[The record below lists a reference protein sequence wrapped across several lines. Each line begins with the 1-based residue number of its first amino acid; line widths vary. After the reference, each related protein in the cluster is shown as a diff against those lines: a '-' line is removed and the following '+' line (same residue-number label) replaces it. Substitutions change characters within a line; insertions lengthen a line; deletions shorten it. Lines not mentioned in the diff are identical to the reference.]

1 MSGAPRVLAVW
12 ARAIAEDL
20 RKHRKDTA
28 ALFAEAGIALR
39 TINHDGAR
47 IPWKSQAHLLEI
59 ATRELGDSC
68 YGLHLSAKVEIRDAD
83 ALAYIGLASRTLGEA
98 LANFERYARVFNEG
112 ARIELSTDGDTA
124 IVELNSVDA
133 SILHQ
138 PQQMEFSAGVL
149 VHAYRFL
156 TGRNITPIEVGF
168 VHDRHD
174 GRRELTRFF
183 GGKVAYLQ
191 NHVRILLKLEDLNI
205 PIATA
210 DNRLLKILQAYCETV
225 LRDYGCHD
233 EGLLPKVERTVM
245 DLLPQGQARAKVIA
259 EQLGLSDRTLTRR
272 LSDLGTSFDGILD
285 RLRHQLAL
293 KYVTGS
299 DLSLTQ
305 VAFLLGYAN
314 QSAFTLAFRRWT
326 GKAPSEMRHFGV

>member
-1 MSGAPRVLAVW
+1 
-12 ARAIAEDL
+12 
-20 RKHRKDTA
+20 
-28 ALFAEAGIALR
+28 
-39 TINHDGAR
+39 
-47 IPWKSQAHLLEI
+47 
-59 ATRELGDSC
+59 
-68 YGLHLSAKVEIRDAD
+68 
-83 ALAYIGLASRTLGEA
+83 
-98 LANFERYARVFNEG
+98 
-112 ARIELSTDGDTA
+112 
-124 IVELNSVDA
+124 
-133 SILHQ
+133 
-138 PQQMEFSAGVL
+138 
-149 VHAYRFL
+149 
-156 TGRNITPIEVGF
+156 
-168 VHDRHD
+168 
-174 GRRELTRFF
+174 
-183 GGKVAYLQ
+183 
-191 NHVRILLKLEDLNI
+191 
-205 PIATA
+205 
-210 DNRLLKILQAYCETV
+210 V

-285 RLRHQLAL
+285 RLRRQLAL

>member
-1 MSGAPRVLAVW
+1 
-12 ARAIAEDL
+12 
-20 RKHRKDTA
+20 
-28 ALFAEAGIALR
+28 
-39 TINHDGAR
+39 
-47 IPWKSQAHLLEI
+47 
-59 ATRELGDSC
+59 
-68 YGLHLSAKVEIRDAD
+68 
-83 ALAYIGLASRTLGEA
+83 
-98 LANFERYARVFNEG
+98 
-112 ARIELSTDGDTA
+112 
-124 IVELNSVDA
+124 
-133 SILHQ
+133 
-138 PQQMEFSAGVL
+138 
-149 VHAYRFL
+149 
-156 TGRNITPIEVGF
+156 
-168 VHDRHD
+168 
-174 GRRELTRFF
+174 
-183 GGKVAYLQ
+183 
-191 NHVRILLKLEDLNI
+191 
-205 PIATA
+205 
-210 DNRLLKILQAYCETV
+210 V